1 MNLAYRTREILL
13 LSTVAILVSLAWLLP
28 TIPLAPH
35 YHDFADQR
43 SLLNIHCAMDVLSNA
58 PFALWGIWGLL
69 ILRRTHNLNAAQR
82 QTASLFFVGLITTAV
97 ASGYYHLAPNDA
109 GLAIDRYGMS
119 FAFAGLMGLA
129 TATRIS
135 DRAGMALSVAS
146 LALGFCAV
154 WVCEAT
160 GNMTP
165 WVVFQAG
172 GMVLLLGLL
181 VLPRVPG
188 GLEISWLAIV
198 LIYVAA
204 KVLEMGDQTV
214 FHFTGWVSGHTLK
227 HVVAGL
233 AAWPIIHGARLYGS
247 ETH

>member
-13 LSTVAILVSLAWLLP
+13 LNTVAILVGLAWLLP
-28 TIPLAPH
+28 AIPLAPH

-43 SLLNIHCAMDVLSNA
+43 SLLNIHCAMDVLSNT
-58 PFALWGIWGLL
+58 PFALWGMWGLL
-69 ILRRTHNLNAAQR
+69 ILRRTHNLNGAQR
-82 QTASLFFVGLITTAV
+82 QTASLFFVGLITTAF

-214 FHFTGWVSGHTLK
+214 FNLTGWVSGHSLK
-227 HVVAGL
+227 HLVASL
-233 AAWPIIHGARLYGS
+233 AAWPIIHAIRQS
-247 ETH
+247 ETTPH